1 MPVFQSFLLW
11 HCVTPDCYLRHLQ
24 QQMHLREFP
33 GSTHRDSVWVE
44 LSARLS
50 GALVTQMSV
59 GPSHLRNVLRPSSS
73 AWPLC
78 SSAPWRGVLH
88 TLGLS
93 LTLVLT
99 QPLLC
104 AGGHAPSAAYVLQTP
119 AKPQTPTGHI
129 TKNRTGSGIFYAMS
143 KKVEM
148 WSWSFCVRPRWHV
161 KYMFYTDSRAR
172 PESITQDR
180 TFKNERGK
188 R

>member
-1 MPVFQSFLLW
+1 MVMERHFFFNKPVLFIMEGYKCAFVPVIPTW
-11 HCVTPDCYLRHLQ
+11 HCVTPDFYLQHHLQ

-59 GPSHLRNVLRPSSS
+59 GPSHLRNVPHPSSS

-78 SSAPWRGVLH
+78 FSAQCRGVLH

-104 AGGHAPSAAYVLQTP
+104 AGGLLLHMCFKLLQSLIHQWATSLKIEQEVVFSMPYLSRLRCEVDLAVCVHAY
-119 AKPQTPTGHI
+119 
-129 TKNRTGSGIFYAMS
+129 MS
-143 KKVEM
+143 
-148 WSWSFCVRPRWHV
+148 
-161 KYMFYTDSRAR
+161 
-172 PESITQDR
+172 SICFT
-180 TFKNERGK
+180 
-188 R
+188 